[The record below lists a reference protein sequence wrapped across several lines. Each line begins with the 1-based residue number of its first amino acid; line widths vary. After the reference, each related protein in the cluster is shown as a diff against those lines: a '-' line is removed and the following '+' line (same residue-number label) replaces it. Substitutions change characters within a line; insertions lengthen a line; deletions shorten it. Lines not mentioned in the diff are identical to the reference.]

1 MDRRQFL
8 RRGVLGGAALL
19 GAPFVSTGRCRLYA
33 DQRTVEV
40 STRAIDRVLD
50 SKVVDMLGL
59 LTFDWPRLYR
69 WQRRP
74 ETFTRDD
81 YWHLEPEGV
90 DVYHPAVE
98 PGGADPPL
106 TIRRW
111 LAGWNALLDRHACF
125 LARVE
130 SVTDLFD
137 VPTTGK
143 LGVLVGFQN
152 STHFRTVADVAE
164 YYALG
169 QRVSQL
175 TYDTAN
181 ALGCGCRVRDR
192 GLTAFGARVVGEM
205 NRLGMAVD
213 VSHCG
218 ERTSLDAIAASR
230 RPVLITHANCRALVP
245 GHPRCK
251 SDETIRR
258 MAMGGGVM
266 GITFV
271 RSFVS
276 RGRSRECA
284 RTVLD
289 LASFPD
295 VAPRDPERAT
305 LSGRGFEVLAQG
317 EGVVE
322 PQLLGAE
329 DQGDVTVAHGVAELL
344 KAVRIG
350 VELGGIA
357 RLELRP
363 LVGVV
368 TVPAAQL
375 GRRRD
380 VPRPVVDPRPLLG
393 QPARPQ
399 PVDEDA
405 AAVVVGRRVVDA
417 ADVDGHAGNIDRG
430 PPADRI
436 TYSHLS

>member
-218 ERTSLDAIAASR
+218 ERTSLDATAASR

-276 RGRSRECA
+276 RGRSPSLDDVADHFEHVA
-284 RTVLD
+284 RVAGVEHVGLGSD
-289 LASFPD
+289 LAADAVDRNTGEVWSAYRIRGVEPSLRIFQLTETLLGRGYTDRHLELILGANFIRALANAWGLGELPPD
-295 VAPRDPERAT
+295 AARDRGRDPFCSPSLRPT
-305 LSGRGFEVLAQG
+305 LRET
-317 EGVVE
+317 
-322 PQLLGAE
+322 LGA
-329 DQGDVTVAHGVAELL
+329 
-344 KAVRIG
+344 R
-350 VELGGIA
+350 
-357 RLELRP
+357 
-363 LVGVV
+363 
-368 TVPAAQL
+368 
-375 GRRRD
+375 
-380 VPRPVVDPRPLLG
+380 
-393 QPARPQ
+393 
-399 PVDEDA
+399 
-405 AAVVVGRRVVDA
+405 
-417 ADVDGHAGNIDRG
+417 
-430 PPADRI
+430 
-436 TYSHLS
+436 